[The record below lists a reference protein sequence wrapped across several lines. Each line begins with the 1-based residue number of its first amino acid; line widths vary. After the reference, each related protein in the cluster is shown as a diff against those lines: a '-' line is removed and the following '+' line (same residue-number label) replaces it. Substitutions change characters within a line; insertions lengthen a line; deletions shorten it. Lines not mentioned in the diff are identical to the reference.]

1 MGRRWGVND
10 LTFMREKLEIRMNKT
25 SAAEV
30 ITKCCHQGFSMRKNL
45 KTSYISI
52 LKVHSIMNIMV
63 NYRNTFFLA
72 YDGFYFNLLLGI
84 CVQQTAV
91 LKRLNVKF

>member
-1 MGRRWGVND
+1 
-10 LTFMREKLEIRMNKT
+10 MNKT

-52 LKVHSIMNIMV
+52 LKVQSMTNIMV

>member
-1 MGRRWGVND
+1 
-10 LTFMREKLEIRMNKT
+10 MNKT

-30 ITKCCHQGFSMRKNL
+30 ITKYCHQGFSLRKNL

-63 NYRNTFFLA
+63 NYRNTFFLVH
-72 YDGFYFNLLLGI
+72 DSFYSHLLLGI